1 MVDSGIST
9 VDVLGST
16 VVEVVVSGTVVS
28 GTVVVAGSVT
38 GTVSGG
44 TVEEEVVVGGVDSVV
59 NAHSGKCSNLDYPHS
74 VARTAWH
81 TYPHRSRTSTPQ

>member
-1 MVDSGIST
+1 MADVAGGNVSIGTELEGGTSEVVDSGIST

-59 NAHSGKCSNLDYPHS
+59 NAHSGTMLQS
-74 VARTAWH
+74 
-81 TYPHRSRTSTPQ
+81 

>member
-1 MVDSGIST
+1 MADVAGGNVSIGTELEGGTSEVVDSGIST

-16 VVEVVVSGTVVS
+16 VVEVVVS

-59 NAHSGKCSNLDYPHS
+59 NAHSGTMLQS
-74 VARTAWH
+74 
-81 TYPHRSRTSTPQ
+81 